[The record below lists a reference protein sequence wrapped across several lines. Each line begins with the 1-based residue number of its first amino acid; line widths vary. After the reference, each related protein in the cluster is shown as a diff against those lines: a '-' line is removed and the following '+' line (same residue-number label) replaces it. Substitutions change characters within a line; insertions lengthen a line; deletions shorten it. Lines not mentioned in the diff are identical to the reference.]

1 MKLRPTSQRIHA
13 LLPLLTVMLLTACAP
28 QQKPQVEYQ
37 VIKQPTLNLPADLT
51 SQIDVPEPPAMM
63 TFGASV
69 ELNAQ
74 LYGVIGQCN
83 IDRAAIRKIEKQSK

>member
-1 MKLRPTSQRIHA
+1 
-13 LLPLLTVMLLTACAP
+13 MLLTACAG

-37 VIKQPTLNLPADLT
+37 VIKQPTVSLPADLT
-51 SQIDVPEPPAMM
+51 SQIDVPQPPASM

-83 IDRAAIRKIEKQSK
+83 IDRAAIRRIEEGRQHEK